1 MSTSQSHLIKYSKS
15 TKEFWMTLLCITFEN
30 FLISSSTIDLHNLI
44 LFLLTYFHISS
55 SIEEEFFFFIFH
67 PLSPLFPSSSLIH
80 VHMTHTEKGGK
91 NILFSYIEMC
101 VFFLV
106 SLWKKAICVPTSW
119 LLLHHSNEASQ
130 PANFNEFRDCINM
143 YSVLVLLGACIFI
156 QCGVRWAVRREWN
169 WARKIFQMFFYML
182 SFHWELHAFH

>member
-44 LFLLTYFHISS
+44 LLLLTYFHISS

-67 PLSPLFPSSSLIH
+67 PLSLSLSFL
-80 VHMTHTEKGGK
+80 VTHSCTHDTYRKRRK